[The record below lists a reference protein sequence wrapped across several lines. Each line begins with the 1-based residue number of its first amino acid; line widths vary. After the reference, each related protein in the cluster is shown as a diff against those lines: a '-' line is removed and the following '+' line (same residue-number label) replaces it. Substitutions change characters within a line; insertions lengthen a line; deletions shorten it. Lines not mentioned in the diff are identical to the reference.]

1 MALLLGL
8 GGLNISK
15 TVNNIVNQSL
25 TDLSTSMM
33 VKLSNDVDAPTIA
46 TQIRDLNFTRA
57 DFTNCAITDL
67 SQKINIKQTFKTLI
81 EDNQE
86 VNIEQTLK
94 DQLKT
99 DITNKLDQSN
109 EKLNIGQKNI
119 STIIN
124 NVQNINFTDLSKTFD
139 KSLNN
144 SIEAAVDASQ
154 TDKLDFTD
162 AILCAPNGT
171 FRLGQDINID
181 KVIDQTLAS
190 ESVIKAVDKVIKES
204 LVGVE
209 NVVVQENKGLDMGLI
224 IALAVIGGVIL
235 IALFVFLIYKF
246 NKQIKNGI
254 MYIPNKISG
263 SFKKSNFGLKK
274 KLKKWY

>member
-46 TQIRDLNFTRA
+46 MQIRDVNFTRA
-57 DFTNCAITDL
+57 NFQNCKVTDV
-67 SQKINIKQTFKTLI
+67 SQNINIKQTFKTLI

-144 SIEAAVDASQ
+144 NIEAAVDASQ
-154 TDKLDFTD
+154 TDRSDFTD
-162 AILCAPNGT
+162 AKLCGPNGT
-171 FRLGQDINID
+171 LNLGQDINID

-209 NVVVQENKGLDMGLI
+209 NVVTQVNKGVDLSIGVI
-224 IALAVIGGVIL
+224 IAICIGGLLLVMIG
-235 IALFVFLIYKF
+235 FVIYKYV
-246 NKQIKNGI
+246 KKVKDTPKAIV
-254 MYIPNKISG
+254 G